1 MFQKIKEFVTVWYKL
16 FFQIKDDWP
25 DLEAATASAAL
36 AAAKWVCPST
46 LSEDGGGLTIMLD
59 SSFSASTADG
69 SMKIDLDE
77 ENPVTCWDEERP
89 HGLGTVM
96 ICVAPNP
103 VCVNPEK
110 TIGAGDSISASG
122 LLPHLHS
129 LGSQT

>member
-1 MFQKIKEFVTVWYKL
+1 MKSIYLLLVYKTKT
-16 FFQIKDDWP
+16 KDDWP

-36 AAAKWVCPST
+36 AAAKWVCPSSLT
-46 LSEDGGGLTIMLD
+46 EQGSLSILLD
-59 SSFSASTADG
+59 SSFSASTANR
-69 SMKIDLDE
+69 STRIDLDE
-77 ENPVTCWDEERP
+77 EHPVTCWDEKRP
-89 HGLGTVM
+89 HGLSTVT